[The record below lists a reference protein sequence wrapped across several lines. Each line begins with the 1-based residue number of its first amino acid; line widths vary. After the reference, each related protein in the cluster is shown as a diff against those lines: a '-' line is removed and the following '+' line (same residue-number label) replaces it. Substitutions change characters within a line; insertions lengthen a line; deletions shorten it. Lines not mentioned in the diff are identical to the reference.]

1 MEYMEELVVGIMM
14 LLSFALGAYTRQP
27 FTFFN
32 KKEKEWKE
40 PVYEPHKNET
50 IAIKDDAEVEEEKR
64 RKQQMENL
72 WKYSEKDAL
81 NNEKD
86 D

>member
-27 FTFFN
+27 FTFFK
-32 KKEKEWKE
+32 KKEKECKE
-40 PVYEPHKNET
+40 PVYEPHKKET